1 MQNFH
6 PDVDSQDLQV
16 TQLKILPLCTG
27 RQEGTLLLAVA
38 EKQLCKLSP
47 EYRWWVEQELDLQH
61 SHFLFVDH
69 SATYTSENTTEN
81 SGLSSV

>member
-1 MQNFH
+1 M
-6 PDVDSQDLQV
+6 
-16 TQLKILPLCTG
+16 
-27 RQEGTLLLAVA
+27 LLAVA

-47 EYRWWVEQELDLQH
+47 EYRWWVEQELDLHH